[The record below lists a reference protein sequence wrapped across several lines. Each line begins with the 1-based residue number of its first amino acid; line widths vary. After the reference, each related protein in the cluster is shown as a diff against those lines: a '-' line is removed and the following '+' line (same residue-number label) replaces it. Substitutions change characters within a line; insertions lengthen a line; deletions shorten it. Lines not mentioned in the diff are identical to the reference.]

1 MQIYLVQKI
10 KKNKLYRII
19 KLLFK
24 WHLDS
29 KSWSV
34 QPNSDNQFEYIE
46 GFQNNI
52 QFHPQTPFASS
63 QNDGA
68 KKVSLTSTPLR
79 HVSVGPR
86 FFLTFISHVK
96 GGCFFPF
103 ATLIRVA
110 FPQQRANLN
119 RFHQPLQLCR
129 LIYAA
134 VLPSPEGFVA
144 NPTWTSP
151 PLLQSYVALPLPLP
165 PLEGCLC
172 SFPLWVGS

>member
-1 MQIYLVQKI
+1 MQIYLLQKI
-10 KKNKLYRII
+10 KEKTNFTVSSNCYLSG
-19 KLLFK
+19 LLA
-24 WHLDS
+24 S

-46 GFQNNI
+46 GFLNNV

-68 KKVSLTSTPLR
+68 KKVSLTSTPSR

-96 GGCFFPF
+96 GGCFLPF

-151 PLLQSYVALPLPLP
+151 PLLQSYVALPLPPPP
-165 PLEGCLC
+165 PLKVVYAHFLFE
-172 SFPLWVGS
+172 